1 MSVNNYETRPAN
13 MMDVHAIAPLMR
25 QQDVDEIRA
34 SHGVEPREALT
45 IGLGESR
52 SCRVG
57 VANGIPVV
65 MYGVSPH
72 TLLSDSGTIW
82 MLSTDAMTPHWRKF
96 LRECQ
101 VEIDIICEGFKHV
114 ENWVDRRNTV
124 SLHWLRWMGFS
135 VADTPQPYGI
145 YQMPFYHFTK
155 DLELCATSKS
165 Q

>member
-1 MSVNNYETRPAN
+1 MSENKYETRLAH
-13 MMDVHAIAPLMR
+13 MMDVHAMAPFMR
-25 QQDVDEIRA
+25 QQDIDEIKS
-34 SHGVEPREALT
+34 SHGVEPHEALK
-45 IGLGESR
+45 IGLECSNH
-52 SCRVG
+52 CRVG
-57 VANGIPVV
+57 VANGVPVV

-72 TLLSDSGTIW
+72 TLLSDHGTIW

-101 VEIDIICEGFKHV
+101 SEISIICHGFKHV
-114 ENWVDRRNTV
+114 ENWVDQRNTV

-135 VADTPQPYGI
+135 VEDAPQPYGI

-155 DLELCATSKS
+155 DLDLCATSKL